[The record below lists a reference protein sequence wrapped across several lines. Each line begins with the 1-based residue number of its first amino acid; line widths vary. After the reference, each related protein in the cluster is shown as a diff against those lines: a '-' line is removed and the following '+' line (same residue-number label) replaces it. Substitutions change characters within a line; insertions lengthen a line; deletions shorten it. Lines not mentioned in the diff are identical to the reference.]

1 MKAESDISSYCQTI
15 TFIKITNCP
24 EQRVRVRVCMCV
36 FWKNQ
41 AWFHALVLL
50 QRRNESVLLTRVPAS
65 VHPLA
70 VLCIMHLVRLRV
82 IVKAVDLIF
91 MKK

>member
-1 MKAESDISSYCQTI
+1 M
-15 TFIKITNCP
+15 
-24 EQRVRVRVCMCV
+24 RV
-36 FWKNQ
+36 FWKEHV
-41 AWFHALVLL
+41 WFHALLL
-50 QRRNESVLLTRVPAS
+50 LRHQNQSVLLTRVPAS

-70 VLCIMHLVRLRV
+70 VLCIMHLVQLRV